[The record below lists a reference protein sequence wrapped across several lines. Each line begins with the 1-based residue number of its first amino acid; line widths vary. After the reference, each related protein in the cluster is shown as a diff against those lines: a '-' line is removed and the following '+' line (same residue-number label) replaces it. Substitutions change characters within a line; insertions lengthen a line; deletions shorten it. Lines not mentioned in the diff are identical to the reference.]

1 MSDTYTGPERRAS
14 QTDTWTR
21 RFTAW
26 GSMVVT
32 VAIFVLLAYDLVAT
46 SRLEDK
52 QAFNGLNETI
62 KAMAMIAVGFW
73 LGSSNSGQKKDDALA
88 ASATKKDE
96 ALAATAIKANETIA
110 SAIPALATSVPP
122 SVTTTTEAAAGTVTT
137 TTEPTEAQTEERR
150 P

>member
-1 MSDTYTGPERRAS
+1 MTDGYLGPDRRTEPTG
-14 QTDTWTR
+14 DLWTR

-32 VAIFVLLAYDLVAT
+32 VSIFVLLAYDLIAT

-73 LGSSNSGQKKDDALA
+73 LGSSNSKQKQDDAVA
-88 ASATKKDE
+88 ASSIKKDE
-96 ALAATAIKANETIA
+96 ALTATALKANETIA
-110 SAIPALATSVPP
+110 SALPALAASTPVAMTATVDPGQP
-122 SVTTTTEAAAGTVTT
+122 VTAT
-137 TTEPTEAQTEERR
+137 TTEPPAVPRV
-150 P
+150 

>member
-1 MSDTYTGPERRAS
+1 MTNTYVGPNRRMEDSSSDV
-14 QTDTWTR
+14 WTR

-26 GSMVVT
+26 GSMAVT
-32 VAIFVLLAYDLVAT
+32 VAIFILLGYDLIAT

-88 ASATKKDE
+88 ASASKKDD
-96 ALAATAIKANETIA
+96 
-110 SAIPALATSVPP
+110 ALATTAIESNKTIAAAIPVLANSSPSV
-122 SVTTTTEAAAGTVTT
+122 VTTTTEATAGTVTT
-137 TTEPTEAQTEERR
+137 KTEPSEKDEKT